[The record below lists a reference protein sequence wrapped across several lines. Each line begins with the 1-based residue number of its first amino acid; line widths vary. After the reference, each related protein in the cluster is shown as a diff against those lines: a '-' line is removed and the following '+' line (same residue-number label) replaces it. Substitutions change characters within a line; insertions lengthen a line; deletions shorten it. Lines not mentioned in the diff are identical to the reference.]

1 MRESYIYKDLQTAGI
16 VAVLAFGI
24 SSQAFATTTFT
35 VDPNAAFGAAGGPH
49 PGPFQADLITGN
61 SSTLVKLDTTGPFP
75 VGTTAN
81 GAGWVNFSSFVD
93 ENSNN
98 VLGSVSG
105 LNNNWQLWAEYSY
118 TIALDSGAY
127 AKPNSSYIVTGLHA
141 DLWVDPSIASATAF
155 IAATN
160 GGAAASVVHGAD
172 SFKVATVDLIEGVA
186 NINSL
191 GGTGFNSTTNF
202 TLLDP
207 QGSALFTAP
216 VPFYTVQFQN
226 FNNTSQGIFI
236 ASDHIT
242 INKASGGVDFLS
254 PVPEPETYAMLLAG
268 LGVMGFIA
276 RRRSNTINLI

>member
-1 MRESYIYKDLQTAGI
+1 MKESFIYKDLQTAGI

-24 SSQAFATTTFT
+24 SSQASATSTFT
-35 VDPNAAFGAAGGPH
+35 VDPNAAFGTVGGSH
-49 PGPFQADLITGN
+49 LGPFQADFITGN

-75 VGTTAN
+75 VGTAAN

-118 TIALDSGAY
+118 TLALENGAY
-127 AKPNSSYIVTGLHA
+127 ATPNSTYIVTGLHA
-141 DLWVDPSIASATAF
+141 DFWVDPSVASATAF

-160 GGAAASVVHGAD
+160 GGATASVVHGAD
-172 SFKVATVDLIEGVA
+172 SFKIATADLIEGVA
-186 NINSL
+186 NINGL
-191 GGTGFNSTTNF
+191 GGTGFNSTTSF
-202 TLLDP
+202 ALLDP
-207 QGSALFTAP
+207 QGSALFPAP
-216 VPFYTVQFQN
+216 APFYTVQFQE
-226 FNNTSQGIFI
+226 FNNTSQGVFI

-242 INKASGGVDFLS
+242 INKASGGVDFL
-254 PVPEPETYAMLLAG
+254 PAVPEPETYAMLLAG

-276 RRRSNTINLI
+276 RRRKQHD